1 MWLYLSGWMSENQNL
16 QESWR
21 EVYEAAVI
29 WLMSPDTWLRFGSGI
44 IQILIILILGRIVKK
59 IVNRV
64 VERLIRERAKNTY
77 RFNPRRIR
85 TMGRLVGNS
94 LTYSINFILIM
105 MILNQLGINLAPVLA
120 GAGVVG
126 LAIGFGAQSLV
137 KDVITGFFIIFEDQ
151 FAVGDTVQI
160 GAHKGTVEEIGL
172 RVTRIVSWTGEV
184 HIIPNGLIAQVTN
197 YSVNNTIATVDIN
210 LPYQSNVDQAK
221 IILDQALI
229 HFRDKAPDAIA
240 RPQIL
245 GMQSMSQSEV
255 SLRIAVEC
263 RPDTHVEVQ
272 RELLAEVKKAL
283 DEHKLEIEK

>member
-1 MWLYLSGWMSENQNL
+1 
-16 QESWR
+16 
-21 EVYEAAVI
+21 
-29 WLMSPDTWLRFGSGI
+29 
-44 IQILIILILGRIVKK
+44 
-59 IVNRV
+59 
-64 VERLIRERAKNTY
+64 
-77 RFNPRRIR
+77 
-85 TMGRLVGNS
+85 MGRLIGNS

-105 MILNQLGINLAPVLA
+105 MILNQLGINLLPLLA

-197 YSVNNTIATVDIN
+197 YSINNTIATVDIN
-210 LPYQSNVDQAK
+210 LPYQSNVDRAMA
-221 IILDQALI
+221 ILDQALS
-229 HFRDKAPDAIA
+229 HFKERTANVMG

-263 RPDTHVEVQ
+263 RPDTHIEVQ
-272 RELLAEVKKAL
+272 RLLLAEVKKIL
-283 DEHKLEIEK
+283 DDHRLEIEA